1 MINRYYFSTI
11 IIITITIGRI
21 RFTINRIFKL
31 FIIAVLTNDT
41 FFFFF
46 FFFFFFY
53 FIFFIS
59 GGYRPYFQ
67 PPQGYGNIEVVMS
80 QHFSML
86 SPMRILSLLDGLTE
100 CSALALLTCIL
111 FLRIFKYAFSWT
123 ASPVPNF
130 SLKWGK

>member
-21 RFTINRIFKL
+21 RFTINRIFKFF
-31 FIIAVLTNDT
+31 FIALLTNDS

-46 FFFFFFY
+46 ILFY
-53 FIFFIS
+53 FIS

-130 SLKWGK
+130 SLK